1 MTKCTAVI
9 NGTGEILQ
17 SFYSVVS
24 CSGCFSDLSLSA
36 GNSWTQWMQP
46 KRSFSGRVER
56 GTICS
61 CAMHDSHISRTS
73 VKQTRV
79 NLGCKDSL
87 LHSSALSGR
96 AIAKAVRCTTPLCAL
111 WLLLFI
117 FCSFSH
123 TFWPIYF
130 LSPAFCSCI
139 FVRLIAPAGPGL
151 NWVWDMARIP
161 QAEDK
166 SFSCTITQPVSPIEN
181 QQDIIC
187 APRFIWIL
195 ISFAPENKL
204 YSSGDSFPSRNRECN
219 IIYCCRW
226 YYLLNFEGCLT
237 QVVSM

>member
-1 MTKCTAVI
+1 MALKRGLESEPPTWLKRRT
-9 NGTGEILQ
+9 Q
-17 SFYSVVS
+17 SAFQWPNALRSS
-24 CSGCFSDLSLSA
+24 MGRERFCSPF
-36 GNSWTQWMQP
+36 TQWYLAVDVALTCLSQQ
-46 KRSFSGRVER
+46 VTHEHNE
-56 GTICS
+56 CS
-61 CAMHDSHISRTS
+61 LRDHFLVGWKEGPFVLAPLHDSHISRTS

-151 NWVWDMARIP
+151 NWGEIWQEFHRQKI
-161 QAEDK
+161 K
-166 SFSCTITQPVSPIEN
+166 VSPVPLHNLAALLKIN
-181 QQDIIC
+181 KILSVLQD
-187 APRFIWIL
+187 
-195 ISFAPENKL
+195 L
-204 YSSGDSFPSRNRECN
+204 YES
-219 IIYCCRW
+219 
-226 YYLLNFEGCLT
+226 
-237 QVVSM
+237 